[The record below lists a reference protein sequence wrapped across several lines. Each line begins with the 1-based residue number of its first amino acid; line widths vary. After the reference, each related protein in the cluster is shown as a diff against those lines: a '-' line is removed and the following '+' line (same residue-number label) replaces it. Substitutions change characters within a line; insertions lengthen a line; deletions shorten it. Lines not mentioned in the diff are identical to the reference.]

1 MSPALGAAA
10 VFAEDLFNGVLGHS
24 VSVPSIGT
32 TQSQIFGNDP
42 ERVSLL
48 LINLSINTIYVG
60 FDEAVGA
67 NKGIILEAN
76 GGYVSFNA
84 KDDFILTTLQ
94 MNAVATGANSNLY
107 VLTQTRIA
115 VARKDIE

>member
-10 VFAEDLFNGVLGHS
+10 VFAADLFNGVLGHS
-24 VSVPSIGT
+24 VAVSDIGT
-32 TQSQIFGNDP
+32 TQSQILGNDP

-48 LINLSINTIYVG
+48 LINLSVNTIYVG
-60 FDEAVGA
+60 FDEAVGSS
-67 NKGIILEAN
+67 KGIILEAN

-94 MNAVATGANSNLY
+94 MNAIAIAALSSLY

-115 VARKDIE
+115 KADREVE